1 MTAASR
7 HADAGDN
14 MTKMIFVAR
23 KRADI
28 TEDEFITYWQQIH
41 APLAAAIPGIRQYV
55 IYPVM
60 WSSSVDPVC
69 DGLSEMWFD
78 SRARL
83 QEGLTSSEGRRMF
96 ADLTNFCSRD
106 SGAVVVDEIVILGA
120 GAAVDS
126 NRRTINLER
135 WDDEGGLGL

>member
-1 MTAASR
+1 MTR
-7 HADAGDN
+7 
-14 MTKMIFVAR
+14 MIFVAR
-23 KRADI
+23 KRTGI

-60 WSSSVDPVC
+60 WSSSAVPVC

-106 SGAVVVDEIVILGA
+106 SGAVVVDEIDILTA

-126 NRRTINLER
+126 DRRAN
-135 WDDEGGLGL
+135 

>member
-1 MTAASR
+1 
-7 HADAGDN
+7 

-41 APLAAAIPGIRQYV
+41 APLVAAIPGIRQYV
-55 IYPVM
+55 INPVL
-60 WSSSVDPVC
+60 WSPSVVPVC

-83 QEGLTSSEGRRMF
+83 QEGLSSSEGRRMF

-106 SGAVVVDEIVILGA
+106 SGTVVVDEIDVVR
-120 GAAVDS
+120 AAANNID
-126 NRRTINLER
+126 RR
-135 WDDEGGLGL
+135 DGEGGRAV

>member
-1 MTAASR
+1 
-7 HADAGDN
+7 

-23 KRADI
+23 KRGDI

-83 QEGLTSSEGRRMF
+83 QEALTSPEGRRMF
-96 ADLTNFCSRD
+96 ADLANFCSRD
-106 SGAVVVDEIVILGA
+106 SGAVVVDEIDIVR
-120 GAAVDS
+120 AAATVDS
-126 NRRTINLER
+126 DRRANNIDR
-135 WDDEGGLGL
+135 WDGEGGRAV

>member
-1 MTAASR
+1 
-7 HADAGDN
+7 

-23 KRADI
+23 KRTGI

-60 WSSSVDPVC
+60 LFSSVDPVC

-83 QEGLTSSEGRRMF
+83 QEALTSPEGRRMF
-96 ADLTNFCSRD
+96 ADLANFCSRD
-106 SGAVVVDEIVILGA
+106 SGAVVVDEIDIIR
-120 GAAVDS
+120 AAATVDS
-126 NRRTINLER
+126 DRRANNIDS
-135 WDDEGGLGL
+135 WDGEGGRAV

>member
-1 MTAASR
+1 
-7 HADAGDN
+7 

-23 KRADI
+23 KRSGI

-106 SGAVVVDEIVILGA
+106 SGAVVVDEIDILWADAA
-120 GAAVDS
+120 GDRD
-126 NRRTINLER
+126 RRANNLDR
-135 WDDEGGLGL
+135 WDGEGGRAD